1 MEESVVSTL
10 AKSQQSSA
18 ELRNQRVEQTV
29 LAMRGPGLCDHAGR
43 LVGDDDRLV
52 LVDDLET

>member
-18 ELRNQRVEQTV
+18 ELRNQRIEQTV
-29 LAMRGPGLCDHAGR
+29 LAMRGARLCDHAGR
-43 LVGDDDRLV
+43 LVRDDDRLV